1 MTKALDGIR
10 VIDMTHNQ
18 AGPSCAQ
25 ILAWFGADVIK
36 LEEPEKGDVART
48 NMRDLPDSDSLFFLM
63 LNANKRSLTVNLKTE
78 RGKEIF
84 SALLKTSDV
93 LLENFGPGALARLGF
108 GFATLQE
115 LNPRLIYTS
124 IKGFGT
130 YGPYSSFKSYEPVA
144 QAMGGAMS
152 VTGTPETPPLVNG
165 AAIGDSGTGM
175 HAVVGILAALEQRHQ
190 TGKGQ
195 QVEISMQDAVF
206 NLMRI
211 RIRDH
216 QRMGKTVERSG
227 NHMGANVPSN
237 TYKCYPGGSND
248 YVYITAQQQ
257 MWVAFARAIG
267 REDMIED
274 PRYDTPNARTEN
286 AQAVDAIVEEWT
298 SQRTKQEVMQILGDA
313 GVPCGAVLDTEDL
326 IGDPHLREREM
337 IVEVDHPSRRFLTVG
352 SPIKLSDS
360 PQEITSP
367 PLLGEHTEELLAE
380 IMGLD
385 GNDVEKLRA
394 DGVI

>member
-1 MTKALDGIR
+1 MVKALDGVR

-36 LEEPEKGDVART
+36 LEEPGKGDVART

-78 RGKEIF
+78 EGKKIF

-93 LLENFGPGALARLGF
+93 LVENFGPGALGRLGF
-108 GFATLQE
+108 GYDALHE

-144 QAMGGAMS
+144 QATGGAMS
-152 VTGTPETPPLVNG
+152 TTGTPETPPFVNG
-165 AAIGDSGTGM
+165 AGIGDSGTGM
-175 HAVVGILAALEQRHQ
+175 HAVVGVLAALEQRHI
-190 TGKGQ
+190 TGLGQ
-195 QVEISMQDAVF
+195 QVEVSMQDAVF

-216 QRMGKTVERSG
+216 QRFGETVGRSG
-227 NHMGANVPSN
+227 NHMGSNVPSN
-237 TYKCYPGGSND
+237 AYRCSPGGLND
-248 YVYITAQQQ
+248 YVYITAQRQ
-257 MWVAFARAIG
+257 MWLALLRAMG
-267 REDMIED
+267 REDLMED
-274 PRYDTPNARTEN
+274 SRYATPEARTEH
-286 AQAVDAIVEEWT
+286 AQEVDSIIETWT
-298 SQRTKQEVMQILGDA
+298 AQRTKHEVMQILGEV
-313 GVPCGAVLDTEDL
+313 GVPCGAVLDTGDL
-326 IGDPHLREREM
+326 IDDPHLRERGM

-360 PQEITSP
+360 PQDITAP
-367 PLLGEHTEELLAE
+367 PLLGQHNEELLSEVMGYDATE
-380 IMGLD
+380 I
-385 GNDVEKLRA
+385 EKLRA